1 MLYYLY
7 ITTSVSQRKRTRT
20 TPSGSPDLGSFP
32 PSYLHISYW
41 CLDLSVVTANLP
53 LPNHQVN

>member
-41 CLDLSVVTANLP
+41 CLDLSVLTTLLASVDY
-53 LPNHQVN
+53 Q